1 MTGHS
6 RTIIGCEVLH
16 KNSGGSGSSNGL
28 RLLVLDPS
36 HGAAQLEA
44 GALRALRRAPPAL
57 RARQYQLVA
66 IRGLMEDDQEYEVGI
81 CIYFFFF
88 SNVIFFHGFFP
99 L

>member
-1 MTGHS
+1 MFSNIFFSFSGHS

-16 KNSGGSGSSNGL
+16 KSFAGSAGSNGL

-66 IRGLMEDDQEYEVGI
+66 IRGLMEDDQEFEV
-81 CIYFFFF
+81 C
-88 SNVIFFHGFFP
+88 N
-99 L
+99 